1 MFGYVKPDRPYLYI
15 KDETLYKALYCGV
28 CKSIGKTCGGAARFS
43 LTYDITFLSAV
54 AHNLLKKDVK
64 ITRQR
69 CAAHPFTKRPVAEP
83 DELSLTLGA
92 LNVILAYFKVCDD
105 VADNGRGRFKRLLL
119 SGGFKRAKKREEKL
133 CEIVERNYKALAA
146 LEKTGENRIDAI
158 SDPFANMLTEL
169 SREVLGE
176 VSDEYSDGF
185 FYQTGKWIYLIDA
198 LDDYDEDVKKGNYNP
213 FYACYKSENFTD
225 LKKEFGGEISFIMG
239 SVVSLIDENLDN
251 LKFGFNADLIR
262 NIASRGTKERTK
274 QVLLKLSGE
283 KPKKE
288 KD

>member
-1 MFGYVKPDRPYLYI
+1 M
-15 KDETLYKALYCGV
+15 
-28 CKSIGKTCGGAARFS
+28 
-43 LTYDITFLSAV
+43 
-54 AHNLLKKDVK
+54 
-64 ITRQR
+64 
-69 CAAHPFTKRPVAEP
+69 
-83 DELSLTLGA
+83 
-92 LNVILAYFKVCDD
+92 
-105 VADNGRGRFKRLLL
+105 LL

-133 CEIVERNYKALAA
+133 CEIVERNYKALAV
-146 LEKTGENRIDAI
+146 LEKAGENRIDAI
-158 SDPFANMLTEL
+158 SDPFANMLVEI

-213 FYACYKSENFTD
+213 FYACYKSKNFTD